1 MKKLYFLAH
10 DREPLA
16 QLRAVLSSPVASLGR
31 YTLLSEHAENQ
42 RHPRLA
48 ATGIMTRSDIVG
60 LSWRAGL
67 WSVFFV
73 LLCLAVLLP
82 LLGSSP
88 MRAPV
93 LYGLPVFGVAFGAW
107 LGGLLGL
114 MRINPEYQAWQ
125 DQLELGA
132 RLVAVAVP
140 PECERMLRRQM
151 ADCGW
156 QYLSQTLRYA
166 GSYRFPQNRL
176 EVGAI

>member
-1 MKKLYFLAH
+1 MVG
-10 DREPLA
+10 
-16 QLRAVLSSPVASLGR
+16 VLCTPVFGG
-31 YTLLSEHAENQ
+31 
-42 RHPRLA
+42 LA
-48 ATGIMTRSDIVG
+48 AVAWQQSYARSSALRI
-60 LSWRAGL
+60 
-67 WSVFFV
+67 
-73 LLCLAVLLP
+73 
-82 LLGSSP
+82 
-88 MRAPV
+88 
-93 LYGLPVFGVAFGAW
+93 PVFGVAFGAW

-151 ADCGW
+151 TDCGW